1 MDILKMTLFCML
13 SVLLT
18 EPASKDIILPSEKV
32 TTIANTKCAVATVAN
47 SIIYQSKDGGQTWQD
62 ISQSLPANV
71 QPEGFYASESLV
83 YLRLK
88 NDLYRSKNSLKEMA
102 WEKENGLTLESPSIA
117 FNRAGIVA
125 YNYDGEIYSKT
136 TTDKAWT
143 PAYTNSKKHSLQSF
157 FETTDG
163 TLFLGTGNGLY
174 KSSDKGKSW
183 KQVQRDGWV
192 MDIVESEGV
201 LIGTG
206 QKGIMRSTDKGEHW
220 EWIISEGGVGIA
232 VEKITG
238 GFAAIV
244 YNGSKQ
250 SRIMYTSLDY
260 GKTWRSVNGT
270 LEPSSVIS
278 SIKQVGNY
286 LLCGH
291 PDGVYRSADMGGTW
305 QLVQPSVAERKLVFV
320 PTWNTA
326 TYKDPDKVFKLFV
339 AGNIIYAVAV
349 NAGC

>member
-18 EPASKDIILPSEKV
+18 EPASKDITLPSEKV

-88 NDLYRSKNSLKEMA
+88 NELYRSKNGLKEMA
-102 WEKENGLTLESPSIA
+102 WEKESDLTLQGPSIA
-117 FNRAGIVA
+117 FTRAGVVA
-125 YNYDGEIYSKT
+125 YNYNGEIYSKT

-143 PAYTNSKKHSLQSF
+143 PVYTNSKKHSLQSF

-163 TLFLGTGNGLY
+163 TLFLGSGNGLF

-183 KQVQRDGWV
+183 KQVQREGWV
-192 MDIVESEGV
+192 MDIVESDGV

-244 YNGSKQ
+244 YNASKQ

-260 GKTWRSVNGT
+260 GKTWKSVNGT
-270 LEPSSVIS
+270 MEPSLAIS

-291 PDGVYRSADMGGTW
+291 PNGIYRSADMGKTW
-305 QLVQPSVAERKLVFV
+305 QMVHAGLAKKNFVFAQVWNPAES
-320 PTWNTA
+320 N
-326 TYKDPDKVFKLFV
+326 DPDKVFKLFV

-349 NAGC
+349 NSGC